1 MIYMVIIIKTRD
13 VLYISSLQEN
23 VLWEEYADGSLSIY
37 QNVICE
43 KDSQK
48 VLHVTTSSMITSL
61 SLSLLS
67 LLIAHYYWEGR

>member
-1 MIYMVIIIKTRD
+1 MNERWLSK
-13 VLYISSLQEN
+13 LFISPQEN

-48 VLHVTTSSMITSL
+48 VNYTINDVIITTLSMM
-61 SLSLLS
+61 SLL
-67 LLIAHYYWEGR
+67 LHYQ